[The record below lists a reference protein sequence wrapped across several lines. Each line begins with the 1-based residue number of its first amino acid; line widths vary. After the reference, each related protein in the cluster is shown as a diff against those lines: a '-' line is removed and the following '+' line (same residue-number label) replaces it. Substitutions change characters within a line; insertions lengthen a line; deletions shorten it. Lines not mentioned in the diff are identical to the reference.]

1 MFSSTF
7 CWGTFLKK
15 YVTPSKRWHSF
26 VLLGRSLVYSKI
38 ISSGRNFTSIQNFN
52 IQQQTLLRLKDFQL
66 LPLIF
71 SCLMFHKRIN
81 AAYPEKKE
89 KNGFVHANRGKSCK
103 IGKQL
108 SSSVLVLFQNHRVC
122 TLPRQD

>member
-1 MFSSTF
+1 M
-7 CWGTFLKK
+7 
-15 YVTPSKRWHSF
+15 
-26 VLLGRSLVYSKI
+26 YSKI

-89 KNGFVHANRGKSCK
+89 KMVLSTQIEENLAKLANNYYIKFES
-103 IGKQL
+103 Q
-108 SSSVLVLFQNHRVC
+108 
-122 TLPRQD
+122 